1 MRRKINTQTL
11 QKINTLIDLYEDRK
25 ISQFDTANNLIE
37 AISTSDEKERKKGL
51 KKYEKAIEKYEN
63 IAPIAQRMRGTVEQ
77 ANQGRIQ
84 ATRKRLQKTLAKDG
98 KAFEVKYMLFSTE
111 NRTGSKIR
119 PKRHNGKSYYTVFTN
134 PPDRSAYVKAIP
146 EYINEKVKVMIDRFD
161 EASEFRKM
169 ITTLSTDS
177 TFKQMAEGS
186 ELINYVDAIRVEKV
200 EFLDENTLDFDVF
213 NENLTKSENVS
224 IFHRYI
230 ETEVDV
236 EKLTLKEAI
245 QKEHYRENECWINSL
260 MDFYGDTLMRQKR
273 GSLAKNMTR
282 ENILKTLQ
290 MTEEEFITE
299 GASIRQMTRVFEK
312 YQLSVRL
319 YDFECKQIFKHEPS
333 DFHSNKLKRFYGLVK
348 NNHIYTLNYDTLSIA
363 KKEKLPSE
371 LEMRIS
377 SNYYI
382 SDRKEPIKHKMIS
395 SLDEILQLRE
405 HDEYHLLFKNNNLG
419 ELVMQ
424 FKEAGYEPQIK
435 WNAGCIK
442 EIRARFTYKLEHR
455 KRKTVSYIID
465 TQHLDTDRI
474 NEDIH
479 IECEEKHNFLS
490 KVMFDFN
497 KAIFTENHKS
507 YYSETDINVLDECRT
522 VVPHGQLMGENM
534 KDVSYSAFP
543 PEVVEIDICKAFT
556 SAFSKIKSIPVFN
569 EFDAWRPFLNTNDIN
584 SMSNYT
590 LYMVKACQ
598 GNLFFNKKIN
608 LVYGKF
614 LKQLVSNGVVVKI
627 LYYKQPSHIHKVK
640 YKKLVD
646 ELYNAK
652 ISDKAEED
660 KWIKKLIANITF
672 GLLEKGQNKA
682 NRSKIFDTLD
692 ETLHYQKQY
701 GGQIFSLD
709 HYLLEG
715 DDPMLP
721 PPKVEHYDDDDDEV
735 DDDDDDE
742 EVKEIKPKIYIAG
755 VGTVQEYNVAEK
767 TSKYYILNVSDSRTL
782 TNGYRY
788 IKEMLL
794 QYHNFAMYDAY
805 RKLKIEN
812 NIDIHAVKT
821 DALHINKTDMKK
833 VEKLL
838 DFHNGIGGWR
848 FEHKRARCPDGKYMY
863 KHNEVPNIPI
873 YKNEQLMVKNEW
885 NTKEICEQI
894 IDNGG
899 NVIIKG
905 KVPGTGKSYI
915 AEYFAKLGRNVCF
928 VVPTNRLLQEKTGN
942 LEATT
947 YNKFFSIAVDSDEK
961 LAPYDHSF
969 FDVICF
975 DEVLMANRFIL
986 NKVRLFCLKHPEK
999 IIIGTGDVNQ
1009 LQSVEELTNCQ
1020 DHKTY
1025 IDNCMDVIFK
1035 NNIFLQVCKRVG
1047 AKDSEDGDL
1056 NRQKINDM
1064 YNDLWIQKMPVE
1076 EFALKYFPTTDD
1088 IMASEHNIA
1097 YTNIRCRN
1105 VANEVRKRLGK
1116 KNKYEIGE
1124 IFIARKWVGQPRIN
1138 VNLRYKIIAIN
1149 DKEITLQNI
1158 VKEDDAFSLD
1168 EAHVDKIFIYSHC
1181 ATTHSSQGASIN
1193 TSITIHEWDK
1203 PYLVTRE
1210 WLWTSVTRCVDF
1222 RKVKLYLNKSFDK
1235 EMELNMIK
1243 RYFERKIDG
1252 YKVQDKRAMRE
1263 IDEDNYITAQWC
1275 MDRFRGCCGKCNVKF
1290 EFDTHHGQLSSNFTA
1305 QRVCNDLGHTTD
1317 NCESWCKYCNCSAC

>member
-1 MRRKINTQTL
+1 MTKKNIEKNVQTLKNKRDRLRRKINTQTL

-25 ISQFDTANNLIE
+25 ISQFDTANNLINT
-37 AISTSDEKERKKGL
+37 ISTSDEKERKKGL

-119 PKRHNGKSYYTVFTN
+119 PKRHNGKSYYTVLTN
-134 PPDRSAYVKAIP
+134 PAVRSAYVKAIP
-146 EYINEKVKVMIDRFD
+146 EYINEKVKVMMDRFD

-169 ITTLSTDS
+169 ITTLSTDN

-186 ELINYVDAIRVEKV
+186 ELINYVDAIRVEQV

-260 MDFYGDTLMRQKR
+260 MDFYGDTLMRHKR
-273 GSLAKNMTR
+273 KSIKNMTR
-282 ENILKTLQ
+282 ENILKTLG
-290 MTEEEFITE
+290 MTEEEFVTK
-299 GASIRQMTRVFEK
+299 GASINQMVSVFQR
-312 YQLSVRL
+312 YQLSARL
-319 YDFECKQIFKHEPS
+319 YDFECRQFYKHEPE
-333 DFHSNKLKRFYGLVK
+333 DYKHKGQKVFYGLIK
-348 NNHIYTLNYDTLSIA
+348 NNHIYTLNYNTLSIA

-371 LEMRIS
+371 FEMKIS

-405 HDEYHLLFKNNNLG
+405 HDE
-419 ELVMQ
+419 

-569 EFDAWRPFLNTNDIN
+569 EFDVWRPFLNTNDIN

-627 LYYKQPSHIHKVK
+627 LYYKQPSRIHKVK

-715 DDPMLP
+715 NDPMLP
-721 PPKVEHYDDDDDEV
+721 PPKVEYY
-735 DDDDDDE
+735 DDDDE

-812 NIDIHAVKT
+812 NIDVHVVKT

-863 KHNEVPNIPI
+863 KHNEVPNIPT
-873 YKNEQLMVKNEW
+873 YKNEQLIVKDEW
-885 NTKEICEQI
+885 DTKAICEQI
-894 IDNGG
+894 AEKKQVMIRAKYAGS
-899 NVIIKG
+899 
-905 KVPGTGKSYI
+905 GKSYI
-915 AEYFAKLGRNVCF
+915 CEYFQKMGYNVLF
-928 VVPTNRLLQEKTGN
+928 VVPHNRLAQEISC
-942 LEATT
+942 EAVTL
-947 YNKFFSIAVDSDEK
+947 NKFFSIPVDKGDSLPLYYHDD
-961 LAPYDHSF
+961 YN
-969 FDVICF
+969 VIVF
-975 DEVLMANRFIL
+975 DEIYMSNMFVL
-986 NKVRLFCLKHPEK
+986 NKVRQFALNHPEK
-999 IIIGTGDVNQ
+999 IIIGTGDTKQ
-1009 LQSVEELTNCQ
+1009 LPPIQDLTNTQ
-1020 DHKTY
+1020 YHETY
-1025 IDNCMDVIFK
+1025 ADNCIDIIFK
-1035 NNIFLQVCKRVG
+1035 HNIFLKVCKRVG
-1047 AKDSEDGDL
+1047 GKDTPEGEKGREIMKNLYDDFWVNNLPIEDII
-1056 NRQKINDM
+1056 K
-1064 YNDLWIQKMPVE
+1064 
-1076 EFALKYFPTTDD
+1076 KYFRFSSDVMD
-1088 IMASEHNIA
+1088 GNENIA
-1097 YTNIRCRN
+1097 YTNIRCRM
-1105 VANEVRKRLGK
+1105 VANEVRRRM
-1116 KNKYEIGE
+1116 NKTEQYEVGE
-1124 IFIARKWVGQPRIN
+1124 ELICRKYRKALDGTLN
-1138 VNLRYKIIAIN
+1138 VNIRWKIISVEDENLVI
-1149 DKEITLQNI
+1149 QNI
-1158 VKEDDAFSLD
+1158 KDPKDTRKLYKTIIAK
-1168 EAHVDKIFIYSHC
+1168 HFIYSYC
-1181 ATTHSSQGASIN
+1181 ATCHSVQGTSIKD
-1193 TSITIHEWDK
+1193 SITIHEWDK
-1203 PYLVTRE
+1203 TYLVSKE
-1210 WLWTSVTRCVDF
+1210 WLWCSLTRARD
-1222 RKVKLYLNKSFDK
+1222 LNKVYFFKNPEYDK
-1235 EMELNMIK
+1235 FMNEELIRN
-1243 RYFERKIDG
+1243 YFQNKING
-1252 YKVQDKRAMRE
+1252 YKIQDRKAERE
-1263 IDEDNYITAQWC
+1263 IDEENYINIQWC
-1275 MDRFRGCCGKCNVKF
+1275 LDRFKGYCGKCGVKF
-1290 EFDTHHGQLSSNFTA
+1290 EFETHNGQLSSNFTG
-1305 QRVCNDLGHTTD
+1305 QRLENELGHTTD

>member
-1 MRRKINTQTL
+1 M
-11 QKINTLIDLYEDRK
+11 
-25 ISQFDTANNLIE
+25 
-37 AISTSDEKERKKGL
+37 
-51 KKYEKAIEKYEN
+51 
-63 IAPIAQRMRGTVEQ
+63 
-77 ANQGRIQ
+77 
-84 ATRKRLQKTLAKDG
+84 QKTLAKDG

-119 PKRHNGKSYYTVFTN
+119 PKRHNGKSYYTVLTN
-134 PPDRSAYVKAIP
+134 PAVRSAYVKAIP
-146 EYINEKVKVMIDRFD
+146 EYINEKVKVMMDRFD

-169 ITTLSTDS
+169 ITTLSTDN

-186 ELINYVDAIRVEKV
+186 ELINYVDAIRVEQV

-213 NENLTKSENVS
+213 NENLTNSENAS

-260 MDFYGDTLMRQKR
+260 MDFYGDTLMRHKR
-273 GSLAKNMTR
+273 KSIKNMTR
-282 ENILKTLQ
+282 ENILKTLE
-290 MTEEEFITE
+290 MTEEEFVTK

-319 YDFECKQIFKHEPS
+319 YDFECRQIFKHEPE
-333 DFHSNKLKRFYGLVK
+333 DYKHKGQKVFYGLIK

-371 LEMRIS
+371 FGMKIS

-435 WNAGCIK
+435 WKAGCIK

-455 KRKTVSYIID
+455 KRKTVSYIINS
-465 TQHLDTDRI
+465 QHLDTDRI

-522 VVPHGQLMGENM
+522 VVPHGVLMGETT
-534 KDVSYSAFP
+534 KDVSYLSCP
-543 PEVVEIDICKAFT
+543 SEIVEIDICKAFT

-569 EFDAWRPFLNTNDIN
+569 EFDVWRPFLNTNDIN

-627 LYYKQPSHIHKVK
+627 LYYKQPSHIHRVK

-652 ISDKAEED
+652 ISDKTEED
-660 KWIKKLIANITF
+660 KRIKKLIANITF

-682 NRSKIFDTLD
+682 SKSKIFDTLD

-709 HYLLEG
+709 HFLLEG

-721 PPKVEHYDDDDDEV
+721 QVEYDDDDD
-735 DDDDDDE
+735 DDDDDDEQEEEQEEEEEEEEE
-742 EVKEIKPKIYIAG
+742 EVKEIKPKIHMKTLR
-755 VGTVQEYNVAEK
+755 GTIKEYNVAEI

-812 NIDIHAVKT
+812 NIDVHAVKT

-838 DFHNGIGGWR
+838 DFHDGIGGWR
-848 FEHKRARCPDGKYMY
+848 FENKRARCPDGKYMY
-863 KHNEVPNIPI
+863 KHNEVPNIPT
-873 YKNEQLMVKNEW
+873 YKNEQLIINDEW
-885 NTKEICEQI
+885 NTKEICNQI

-961 LAPYDHSF
+961 LAPYDHSS

-975 DEVLMANRFIL
+975 DEVLMGNRFIL

-1064 YNDLWIQKMPVE
+1064 YNDLWIQKMSVE

-1124 IFIARKWVGQPRIN
+1124 ILIARKWVGQPRIN

-1210 WLWTSVTRCVDF
+1210 WLWTSVTRSVDF

-1252 YKVQDKRAMRE
+1252 YKVQDKRAMRD
-1263 IDEDNYITAQWC
+1263 IDEDNYITTQWC
-1275 MDRFRGCCGKCNVKF
+1275 MDRFKGCCGKCGVKF
-1290 EFDTHHGQLSSNFTA
+1290 EFETHNGQLSSNFTG
-1305 QRVCNDLGHTTD
+1305 QRLENELAHTTD